1 MATQGQD
8 GAAGYCRLRRRRQY
22 IGCLRRERQ
31 HRRSRRPRIC
41 WWQLVQQF
49 GQLESPRSG

>member
-1 MATQGQD
+1 MATQGQG
-8 GAAGYCRLRRRRQY
+8 GAAGYCRLRQY

-41 WWQLVQQF
+41 WWQRLVQQV
-49 GQLESPRSG
+49 GQLESQRSG